1 MRNRRPNAGA
11 RRSLAPLF
19 EQAFDAA
26 TDGMMIADRRGLVL
40 RTNHKADEC
49 FPNDSAIG
57 LPFWNVLGL
66 KCIDLDTAK
75 AQLLD
80 TGWALGAA
88 ERTYLCK
95 STNLLFD
102 IRLVGIGNDERGS
115 YLLVLHDITYLTA
128 YHSQL
133 QNQIRERTAVLERS
147 QELLRTVFQGV
158 GKGIVLVDEDL
169 EIVECNQKACEI
181 FGLNENNIVGTDI
194 RSLCHEDNR
203 QQLNELLVTLV
214 EHEAVSRELTAVYF
228 DKRTFP
234 AVFTV
239 SSVARDNKPLWIVIT
254 EDISEQKT
262 LEQQLVAEKAAT
274 EEANLALRGV
284 LKNLQN
290 ERYELTGRISRAI
303 GDDIVPALQ
312 RLGHELKDES
322 HRQSLR
328 YIEGLLV
335 SLTSGTDSEIRPGVL
350 RLSKTEVK
358 ICKYVQAGLGSK
370 EICTAMNLSFD
381 TIQTHR
387 RNIRRKLGLS
397 GSRETSLYV
406 HLAGCKL

>member
-1 MRNRRPNAGA
+1 MAPRLGCLSGNA
-11 RRSLAPLF
+11 
-19 EQAFDAA
+19 
-26 TDGMMIADRRGLVL
+26 
-40 RTNHKADEC
+40 
-49 FPNDSAIG
+49 
-57 LPFWNVLGL
+57 LGL

-80 TGWALGAA
+80 TRWALGAA

-95 STNLLFD
+95 PTNLLFD
-102 IRLVGIGNDERGS
+102 IRLVGIGKDECNS
-115 YLLVLHDITYLTA
+115 YLLVLHDITYLAA

-203 QQLNELLVTLV
+203 EQLNKLLVTLV
-214 EHEAVSRELTAVYF
+214 EDEVVSREMTAVYF

-262 LEQQLVAEKAAT
+262 LEQQLITEKAAT
-274 EEANLALRGV
+274 EEANIALRGV

-290 ERYELTGRISRAI
+290 ERYAQLTGRISRGI
-303 GDDIVPALQ
+303 GNDIVPALQ
-312 RLGHELKDES
+312 RLGHELKNES
-322 HRQSLR
+322 HRQSRR

-335 SLTSGTDSEIRPGVL
+335 TLTSGTDSEISPGVV

-358 ICKYVQAGLGSK
+358 ICKHVQAGLGTK
-370 EICTAMNLSFD
+370 EICTVMNLSFD

-387 RNIRRKLGLS
+387 RNIRKKLGLS
-397 GSRETSLYV
+397 GSKKKPACMRTWLDASSNSGE
-406 HLAGCKL
+406 G